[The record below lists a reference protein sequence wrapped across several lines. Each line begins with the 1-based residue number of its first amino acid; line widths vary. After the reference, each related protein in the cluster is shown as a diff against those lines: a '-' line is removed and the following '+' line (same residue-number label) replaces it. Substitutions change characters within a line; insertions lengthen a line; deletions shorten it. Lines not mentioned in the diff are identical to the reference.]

1 MLFNELVSKEG
12 PELVNNPQIKD
23 LELYFGPETGIY
35 FTFYMFSAFLIRI
48 SMMTLMDFEDLG
60 NNDEKLIYL
69 FERMEMSEGYK
80 LLENRLASSNYY
92 FGQTKQ
98 KMLQK
103 SMSLNRIS
111 NKSLV
116 FNNTTSTLG
125 LTNTLKE
132 PLKTEHFSETSQFN
146 LQFNNLQP
154 QI

>member
-1 MLFNELVSKEG
+1 
-12 PELVNNPQIKD
+12 
-23 LELYFGPETGIY
+23 
-35 FTFYMFSAFLIRI
+35 
-48 SMMTLMDFEDLG
+48 MDFEDLS

-132 PLKTEHFSETSQFN
+132 TLKTEHYSETSQFN
-146 LQFNNLQP
+146 V
-154 QI
+154 